1 MAVANEG
8 IYEDGKTIPI
18 TCANLV
24 SILED
29 IALELLFVKR
39 SPPSSAILS
48 YCPFLWPESSVLLDK
63 LME

>member
-29 IALELLFVKR
+29 IALEQLFVKR
-39 SPPSSAILS
+39 SPPRRLFCLIVHSCSRRARS
-48 YCPFLWPESSVLLDK
+48 FWTS
-63 LME
+63 